1 MQYSRDFV
9 DTVSAVV
16 DELDHILM
24 GVPALGIYVEM
35 FGASRIRLLEE
46 PLVVLYAALMNFG
59 IEAAMLFDGKYVMVS
74 RRDRQI
80 NCLIS

>member
-1 MQYSRDFV
+1 MQYSHDFV

-24 GVPALGIYVEM
+24 GIPALEVYVQI

-46 PLVVLYAALMNFG
+46 PLISLYAALMNFG
-59 IEAAMLFDGKYVMVS
+59 IEASKLFDGTS
-74 RRDRQI
+74 F
-80 NCLIS
+80 LFS